1 MKDQIKQILMA
12 GFLLG
17 MFAAVGTALVSW
29 IHLQTQE
36 QIQENEKQELLSKL
50 REVVPA
56 ELFDNDLSTDTI
68 TVHSP
73 ELLGAEIPVMAYR
86 ARKNGQPVAV
96 ILSAVARS
104 GYNGKIKLLVGV
116 FMDGRVAGVR
126 VVNHKETPGLGDG
139 IEVEKSDWV
148 RGFDQRTLINPGQSG
163 WRVKKDGGDFDQL
176 TGATI
181 TPRAIVVAVY
191 NALQFYDDN
200 QGVIFDE

>member
-17 MFAAVGTALVSW
+17 IFAAVGTALVSW
-29 IHLQTQE
+29 IHLQTRE

-104 GYNGKIKLLVGV
+104 GYNGKIKLLVGI
-116 FMDGRVAGVR
+116 FIDGRVAGVR

-148 RGFDQRTLINPGQSG
+148 RGFDQHTLINPGQSG

-181 TPRAIVVAVY
+181 TPRAIVAAVY